1 MHAVKGDRHPAPRRR
16 RLRRV
21 IVLAS
26 LALGASDYE
35 PVVQRPP
42 RWTIALPLTVAVTFA
57 VGGLMYAGSYGVGCD
72 GTRYAPAVAHPTLPW
87 PLYVSL
93 GAASVV
99 MALLPLTRRVELSPS
114 RSISRAADGDRAPAP
129 LSARSA
135 R

>member
-1 MHAVKGDRHPAPRRR
+1 MHAVKGDRHPA
-16 RLRRV
+16 LRRV

-35 PVVQRPP
+35 SAAQRPP

-87 PLYVSL
+87 PL
-93 GAASVV
+93 
-99 MALLPLTRRVELSPS
+99 TRRVELAPS
-114 RSISRAADGDRAPAP
+114 RSITRAADGDREAHRLDA
-129 LSARSA
+129 AG
-135 R
+135 

>member
-1 MHAVKGDRHPAPRRR
+1 MHAVKGDRHPA
-16 RLRRV
+16 LRRV

-35 PVVQRPP
+35 SAAQRPP

-87 PLYVSL
+87 PLYVLL

-99 MALLPLTRRVELSPS
+99 MALLPLTRRVELAPS
-114 RSISRAADGDRAPAP
+114 RSITRAADGDREAHRLDA
-129 LSARSA
+129 AG
-135 R
+135 